1 MAREIFARQPY
12 IAGFLEMMGDS
23 SDVGNIVGTLQGL
36 LEGGDFEA
44 FHTHLLASLP
54 PIKERRHAQIVAA
67 LETNL
72 LNGKIFF
79 ERGENPRHS
88 LQQALNCYKALVGID

>member
-12 IAGFLEMMGDS
+12 IAGFLELIGDS
-23 SDVGNIVGTLQGL
+23 GDPSNLVGTLQGL
-36 LEGGDFEA
+36 LEVGDFDA

-54 PIKERRHAQIVAA
+54 PVNDRGQAQIVAA

-88 LQQALNCYKALVGID
+88 LQQALNCYKALVRLE